1 MSSADTAHQPETSVL
16 TTTPTPAV
24 TYAAQ
29 PPSVTGYPPPSTG
42 LNAALSQPPPKP
54 GEGYDYNHACA
65 AHVVIVDRKHALMG
79 PPPGATMRK
88 KLAVCGFASSSRHLI
103 PVNDPSWEVW
113 GMNQLYR
120 HIPRA
125 DRWFDIHWN
134 WDKEVVPGTDYRGWL
149 AGCGIPVYM
158 IEQAPDLPTSV
169 RYPLERLTAM
179 AGDYF
184 TSTVAFMTALA
195 VDEVDRHV
203 ADAMRA
209 FLDEH
214 AAEHVDPMEFVM
226 RQRELYAEHTIGL
239 FGIDLVVEEEYFHQ
253 KACAEFWIGLA
264 VGRGIEVYIP
274 PQSALC
280 KQSYRYGYEP
290 EPQTVIRPSEVTA
303 HHKRLTEERDRLL
316 RELYMHDGALQADE
330 YWQRVVELRTRG
342 AEVRL

>member
-1 MSSADTAHQPETSVL
+1 MSET
-16 TTTPTPAV
+16 T
-24 TYAAQ
+24 AQ
-29 PPSVTGYPPPSTG
+29 PTGP
-42 LNAALSQPPPKP
+42 NAALKEATPAPQD
-54 GEGYDYNHACA
+54 GYDVNHPCA
-65 AHVVIVDRKHALMG
+65 AHVRVVDAAQCVVDCGPTPRRKI
-79 PPPGATMRK
+79 
-88 KLAVCGFASSSRHLI
+88 AVCGFASSSRHMI

-149 AGCGIPVYM
+149 ATCGIPVYM
-158 IEQAPDLPTSV
+158 MDRVPDIPTSV
-169 RYPLERLTAM
+169 RYPLSRLIAQ

-195 VDEVDRHV
+195 IEQVDLHV
-203 ADAMRA
+203 AAQLTA
-209 FLDEH
+209 EFSH
-214 AAEHVDPMEFVM
+214 AQAHPKPVGPEGVM
-226 RQRELYAEHTIGL
+226 AYWLGRQRQLYGEHTIGL

-253 KACAEFWIGLA
+253 KACAEFWIGIA
-264 VGRGIEVYIP
+264 VGRGIEVFVP

-290 EPQTVIRPSEVTA
+290 EPPTIIRQSELNE
-303 HHKRLTEERDRLL
+303 HHKQLTAERDRLL
-316 RELYMHDGALQADE
+316 KEIYMHDGALQVDE
-330 YWQRVVELRTRG
+330 YWKRVIELRVRG